1 MKAKFIYEALRDILK
16 GKSLE
21 EIMPHLEA
29 MEPNDM
35 LEKCAEIGFLPGVK
49 RALERGADIHDSD
62 DWVLRIASKKGHYDV
77 VELLLKNGADVHA
90 RVGGPLQLAS
100 QNGHTDVVELLK
112 KYM

>member
-1 MKAKFIYEALRDILK
+1 MKAKFIYEALKDILRA
-16 GKSLE
+16 KSLE

-35 LEKCAEIGFLPGVK
+35 LKKCAEFGFLPGVK
-49 RALERGADIHDSD
+49 KALERGADVHAGHD
-62 DWVLRIASKKGHYDV
+62 WALGQASRNGHIDV

-90 RVGGPLQLAS
+90 GNDYALRWAS
-100 QNGHTDVVELLK
+100 ENGHTDVVELLK